1 MLEAGRI
8 LAGGSV
14 LLLITA
20 LAAWANPLGRPQ
32 LRQINGSAANVG
44 NPEVAALLLFAAVG
58 LSAVAAILAIA
69 GWFAT

>member
-1 MLEAGRI
+1 
-8 LAGGSV
+8 
-14 LLLITA
+14 
-20 LAAWANPLGRPQ
+20 